1 MVSAAPVCFVTIK
14 KKKKKRIP
22 IAKPPLIYIYIYIFL
37 KHQLLRKDKQ
47 IFNLCAPTMNV
58 AFEKSRFS
66 SFFRFHKKTVPSK
79 GQQRI

>member
-1 MVSAAPVCFVTIK
+1 LSPLR

-22 IAKPPLIYIYIYIFL
+22 IAKPPLDIF
-37 KHQLLRKDKQ
+37 KTSIISQGQEKFKPR
-47 IFNLCAPTMNV
+47 
-58 AFEKSRFS
+58 FERSRFA